1 MNIRVSDIAGYL
13 NTTFEGDDILITG
26 ISSIFNIKSNTL
38 CFVKNKQNV
47 YCNKPFL
54 LLAPKGY
61 KNSANNSIIL
71 VDNPRLSYAKVVSN
85 FLAEKEEVEDHKTAM
100 IHSTATIGKGS
111 CIGVYS
117 SIGKNV
123 KIGNNTII
131 KNNVHIICD
140 KPLTSKVEDAV
151 ALEKLVHKNKIVF
164 ALTHNYSGYPML
176 REAKKLVEKNKIG
189 KIKVINVEY
198 PQGYTVAVKKKDE
211 KNILKWRLDKNMCGP
226 SMILAEIGTHAYHLM
241 RYVTGLEVKEVSAEV
256 NSLSDEIS
264 VDDNAFMIVRMNNKA
279 RGSIWVSSAATGGEN
294 GLKIRAYGTK
304 GAVEWLQ
311 DEPNILK
318 FTELNSSTQIITR
331 ASDAVSDLSIQSSRV
346 AAGHPEGFFE
356 AFANIYTEFADSIQ
370 ANLKKNKKKLVH
382 PSVNDGV
389 MGIKFIFAAKKSSN
403 LNSKWIKI

>member
-1 MNIRVSDIAGYL
+1 MQ
-13 NTTFEGDDILITG
+13 
-26 ISSIFNIKSNTL
+26 K
-38 CFVKNKQNV
+38 KNKIAFGKLNLLRNDQLN
-47 YCNKPFL
+47 NK
-54 LLAPKGY
+54 K
-61 KNSANNSIIL
+61 KI
-71 VDNPRLSYAKVVSN
+71 
-85 FLAEKEEVEDHKTAM
+85 
-100 IHSTATIGKGS
+100 
-111 CIGVYS
+111 
-117 SIGKNV
+117 
-123 KIGNNTII
+123 KIGFVGGGPNSFIGYTHRLAARFDNRFDFVAGVFSKDKKKSKEFGKSLGLDPDRCYNDYKVMAKKESARSDGLQALGIMTPSGDHYKIAKEFI
-131 KNNVHIICD
+131 KNKVHIICD
-140 KPLTSKVEDAV
+140 KPLTAKVEDAV
-151 ALEKLVHKNKIVF
+151 ALENLVIKNKIVF

-176 REAKKLVEKNKIG
+176 REAKKLIEKNKIG

-211 KNILKWRLDKNMCGP
+211 KSTLKWRLDKNLCGP

-264 VDDNAFMIVRMNNKA
+264 VDDNAFMIVRLNNNA

-294 GLKIRAYGTK
+294 GLKIRVYGTK

-311 DEPNILK
+311 DDPNILK

-370 ANLKKNKKKLVH
+370 NATSKNKKATVH
-382 PSVNDGV
+382 PTVNDGV

>member
-1 MNIRVSDIAGYL
+1 MKKKAKIAFGKL
-13 NTTFEGDDILITG
+13 NLLRNDQL
-26 ISSIFNIKSNTL
+26 NN
-38 CFVKNKQNV
+38 KNK
-47 YCNKPFL
+47 
-54 LLAPKGY
+54 
-61 KNSANNSIIL
+61 I
-71 VDNPRLSYAKVVSN
+71 
-85 FLAEKEEVEDHKTAM
+85 
-100 IHSTATIGKGS
+100 
-111 CIGVYS
+111 
-117 SIGKNV
+117 
-123 KIGNNTII
+123 KIGFIGGGPNSFIGYTHRLAARFDNRFEFVAGVFSKDKKKSKEFGRSLGLDSDRCYNDYKIMAKQELARHDGVQAIGIMTPSGDHYKIAKEFI

-151 ALEKLVHKNKIVF
+151 ALEKLVHKTKIVF

-211 KNILKWRLDKNMCGP
+211 KSTLKWRLDKNMCGP

-241 RYVTGLEVKEVSAEV
+241 RYVTGLEVNEVSAEV

-264 VDDNAFMIVRMNNKA
+264 VDDNAFMTVRMNNKA

-294 GLKIRAYGTK
+294 GLKIRVYGTN

-311 DEPNILK
+311 DDPNILK
-318 FTELNSSTQIITR
+318 FTELNSSTKFITR
-331 ASDAVSDLSIQSSRV
+331 ASNSVSDLSIQSSRV

-370 ANLKKNKKKLVH
+370 NNLKKNKKKLVH
-382 PSVNDGV
+382 PTVNDGV

>member
-1 MNIRVSDIAGYL
+1 MQKKKKLAFGKLNLLRNDQLNNKKKIKIGFVGGGPNSFIGYTHRLAARFDNRFDFVAGVFSKDKKKSKEFGVSLGLDPDRCYNDYKVMAKKESARSDGLQALGIMTPSGDHYKIAKE
-13 NTTFEGDDILITG
+13 FI
-26 ISSIFNIKSNTL
+26 
-38 CFVKNKQNV
+38 KNK
-47 YCNKPFL
+47 
-54 LLAPKGY
+54 
-61 KNSANNSIIL
+61 
-71 VDNPRLSYAKVVSN
+71 
-85 FLAEKEEVEDHKTAM
+85 
-100 IHSTATIGKGS
+100 
-111 CIGVYS
+111 
-117 SIGKNV
+117 
-123 KIGNNTII
+123 
-131 KNNVHIICD
+131 VHIICD
-140 KPLTSKVEDAV
+140 KPLTAKVEDAV
-151 ALEKLVHKNKIVF
+151 ALENLVIKNKIVF

-176 REAKKLVEKNKIG
+176 REAKKLIEKNKIG

-211 KNILKWRLDKNMCGP
+211 KSTLKWRLDKNLCGP

-264 VDDNAFMIVRMNNKA
+264 VDDNAFMIVRLNNNA

-294 GLKIRAYGTK
+294 GLKIRVYGTK

-311 DEPNILK
+311 DDPNILK
-318 FTELNSSTQIITR
+318 FTKLNSSTQIITR

-370 ANLKKNKKKLVH
+370 NATSKNKKATVH
-382 PSVNDGV
+382 PTVNDGV

>member
-1 MNIRVSDIAGYL
+1 MQKKEKIAFGKL
-13 NTTFEGDDILITG
+13 N
-26 ISSIFNIKSNTL
+26 
-38 CFVKNKQNV
+38 
-47 YCNKPFL
+47 L
-54 LLAPKGY
+54 LRNDQL
-61 KNSANNSIIL
+61 NNQKRI
-71 VDNPRLSYAKVVSN
+71 
-85 FLAEKEEVEDHKTAM
+85 
-100 IHSTATIGKGS
+100 
-111 CIGVYS
+111 
-117 SIGKNV
+117 
-123 KIGNNTII
+123 KIGFIGGGPNSFIGYTHRLAARFDNRFDFVAGVFSKDKKKSIAFGKSLGLDPERCYNDFKTMAKKESDRADGVEAIGIMTPSGDHYKIAKEFI
-131 KNNVHIICD
+131 KKKIHIICD
-140 KPLTSKVEDAV
+140 KPLTAKIEDAIV
-151 ALEKLVHKNKIVF
+151 LEKIVKKSNIIF
-164 ALTHNYSGYPML
+164 ALTHNYSAYPML
-176 REAKKLVEKNKIG
+176 REAKELVSKNKIG

-211 KNILKWRLDKNMCGP
+211 KSTLKWRLDKNMCGP
-226 SMILAEIGTHAYHLM
+226 SMILAEIGTHTYHLM

-294 GLKIRAYGTK
+294 GLKIRVYGTK

-311 DEPNILK
+311 DDPNILK

-331 ASDAVSDLSIQSSRV
+331 ASHAVSDLSIQSSRV

-382 PSVNDGV
+382 PTVNDGV

>member
-1 MNIRVSDIAGYL
+1 MKKKEKIAFGKL
-13 NTTFEGDDILITG
+13 N
-26 ISSIFNIKSNTL
+26 
-38 CFVKNKQNV
+38 
-47 YCNKPFL
+47 L
-54 LLAPKGY
+54 LRNDQL
-61 KNSANNSIIL
+61 NNQKRI
-71 VDNPRLSYAKVVSN
+71 
-85 FLAEKEEVEDHKTAM
+85 
-100 IHSTATIGKGS
+100 
-111 CIGVYS
+111 
-117 SIGKNV
+117 
-123 KIGNNTII
+123 KIGFIGGGPNSFIGYTHRLAARFDNRFDFVAGVFSKDKKKSIAFGKSLGLDPERCYNDFKTMAKKESDRADGVEAIGIMTPSGDHYKIAKEFI
-131 KNNVHIICD
+131 KKKIHIICD
-140 KPLTSKVEDAV
+140 KPLTAKIEDAI
-151 ALEKLVHKNKIVF
+151 ALEKIVKKSNIIF
-164 ALTHNYSGYPML
+164 ALTHNYSAYPML
-176 REAKKLVEKNKIG
+176 REAKELLSKNKIG

-211 KNILKWRLDKNMCGP
+211 KSTLKWRLDKNMCGP

-294 GLKIRAYGTK
+294 GLKIRVYGTK

-311 DEPNILK
+311 DDPNILK

-370 ANLKKNKKKLVH
+370 ANLKKNNKKLVH
-382 PSVNDGV
+382 PTVNDGV